1 MSPSSAFTARRARHL
16 LLGAA
21 ILSASVLAGSLVAPA
36 AHAGYSTC
44 ASEPVAILSNGYAID
59 VTASINTDAS
69 DVRNVSYTLNIP
81 SGVSLVSWTDTAAV
95 GPKDTYSVNA
105 NNSAGNYTVGVTA
118 VTGTPNLSVKAST
131 TLVNATKVKVSG
143 NSASGHSKQQLWM
156 KVSG

>member
-21 ILSASVLAGSLVAPA
+21 ILSASVLAHSPTAPDA
-36 AHAGYSTC
+36 QAQTGAC
-44 ASEPVAILSNGYAID
+44 ASEPVAILSNGYTID
-59 VTASINTDAS
+59 MDATISDDAS
-69 DVRNVSYTLNIP
+69 DVQQVNYTLNIP

-95 GPKDTYSVNA
+95 GPKDTYSVND
-105 NNSAGNYTVGVTA
+105 NNSAGNYSVGVS
-118 VTGTPNLSVKAST
+118 VDTGTPNVGVTAST
-131 TLVNATKVKVSG
+131 TLVNPTKVKVSG

>member
-1 MSPSSAFTARRARHL
+1 MSPIAAFTARRACHL

-21 ILSASVLAGSLVAPA
+21 VLSASLLAGSLTAPVT
-36 AHAGYSTC
+36 HAGLAGCRSD
-44 ASEPVAILSNGYAID
+44 PIAILSNGYALD
-59 VTASINTDAS
+59 VNATV
-69 DVRNVSYTLNIP
+69 DVAVSAVQNVRYTLNIP

-105 NNSAGNYTVGVTA
+105 NNSAGNYAVGVSA
-118 VTGTPNLSVKAST
+118 DTGTPNVGVTAST
-131 TLVNATKVKVSG
+131 TLVNPTKVKVSG

>member
-21 ILSASVLAGSLVAPA
+21 ILSASVLAHSPTAPDA
-36 AHAGYSTC
+36 QAQTGAC
-44 ASEPVAILSNGYAID
+44 ASEPVALLSNGYTID

-81 SGVSLVSWTDTAAV
+81 SGVSLVGWADTATL

-105 NNSAGNYTVGVTA
+105 NNNAGNYTVGVSA
-118 VTGTPNLSVKAST
+118 KTGTQASVTAST
-131 TLVNATKVKVSG
+131 TLVNATKAHVSN
-143 NSASGHSKQQLWM
+143 NSASGHNNQQLWM
-156 KVSG
+156 SVSG